1 MKNVEPINQSIIK
14 KVFLIIDYKSV
25 ILITISILKDIHFK
39 HETANNVHVQY

>member
-1 MKNVEPINQSIIK
+1 MKNVEPINQSIK